1 MKTKAIVAIT
11 VTMLLVFSAFSVL
24 PVRAQNY
31 LKIGIIGP
39 VGWAQYDGMRDGAE
53 LARDWINGPGG
64 GIVID
69 GTRYDVSLHFGDEH
83 AADNRPDLGA
93 LEMERLITEEGVDF
107 VMGGFRTECTRPM
120 REVAMDYNKTY
131 FICGSSTN
139 DLIDCGTGTC
149 GACVR
154 CDYARYKYVFRITP
168 INGTM
173 LVYNMLGF
181 ISGYVLPY
189 RLEPLYCDPDPGVS
203 VPVKTAVLAEDLD
216 WTNDLWNMIVLGGY
230 LGPQANIVYSARTAY
245 TPGSPYD
252 FTGDLDAMHAAEVRL
267 VVHIYSAGDTIPLV
281 QQMAAHPLKA
291 VLTGIDVV
299 GQTTDFWTWTLG
311 KCQYEAFLASTG
323 TRSPISTVSQPYTT
337 TQLWDLYYSA
347 YGYAP
352 IYTSWGV
359 YDGIIAMHDLL
370 EGQTGPTYIHPPF
383 DIPDANALVPLNE
396 ATDRQGVLGRF
407 KYTTYHDPYSVEYG
421 SDWPLGYVRA
431 WWTQWQAG
439 RLEVVFPMSP
449 PFSKVWSLPD
459 ETGSMYPY
467 VSDVL
472 QDGEV
477 GLWDALTVRGSFGG
491 YPATPSAVPHPTWQ
505 FVADAE
511 RTAGPNVIDVF
522 DALAVRADY
531 GKTVAFPLAYCNE
544 AGQMS

>member
-24 PVRAQNY
+24 PVRAVDY
-31 LKIGIIGP
+31 VKIGIIGP
-39 VGWAQYDGMRDGAE
+39 VGWPQYDGMYEGAE
-53 LARDWINGPGG
+53 LAKDWINGPGG

-69 GTRYDVSLHFGDEH
+69 GTRYDVSLHYGDEH

-93 LEMERLITEEGVDF
+93 LEMERLIVNEGVDF
-107 VMGGFRTECTRPM
+107 VIGGFRTESTRPM
-120 REVAMDYNKTY
+120 REVAMNYNKTY
-131 FICGSSTN
+131 FIAGSSTN
-139 DLIDCGTGTC
+139 NLIDCGAGTC

-154 CDYARYKYVFRITP
+154 CDYARYKYLFRITP

-173 LVYNMLGF
+173 LVYNLLGF
-181 ISGYVLPY
+181 VSGYVLPY
-189 RLEPLYCDPDPGVS
+189 RLAPLYGSPIKTGV
-203 VPVKTAVLAEDLD
+203 LMEDLD
-216 WTNDLWNMIVLGGY
+216 WTNDLWAAIVLGGY
-230 LGPQANIVYSARTAY
+230 LGPQADIVYAARTAY

-267 VVHIYSAGDTIPLV
+267 VVQIYSAGDSIALV

-299 GQTTDFWTWTLG
+299 GQTTDFWTWTG
-311 KCQYEAFLASTG
+311 GTCQHETFLASTG
-323 TRSPISTVSQPYTT
+323 TRTPTSTTSLPYTT

-347 YGYAP
+347 YGHAP

-359 YDGIIAMHDLL
+359 YDGVISIKELL
-370 EGQTGPTYIHPPF
+370 EANTIHPPI
-383 DIPDANALVPLNE
+383 DIPDANALVPLIE
-396 ATDRQGVLGRF
+396 ATDREGVLGKF
-407 KYTTYHDPYSVEYG
+407 KYTTHHDPYSVEYG

-431 WWTQWQAG
+431 VLTQWQAG
-439 RLEVVFPMSP
+439 RLEVVWPMDQP
-449 PFSKVWSLPD
+449 YSKVWSLPD

-467 VSDVL
+467 PSDVL

-491 YPATPSAVPHPTWQ
+491 YPAAPSAIPHPTWQ
-505 FVADAE
+505 YVADAE

-531 GKTVAFPLAYCNE
+531 GKTVALPLAYCNE